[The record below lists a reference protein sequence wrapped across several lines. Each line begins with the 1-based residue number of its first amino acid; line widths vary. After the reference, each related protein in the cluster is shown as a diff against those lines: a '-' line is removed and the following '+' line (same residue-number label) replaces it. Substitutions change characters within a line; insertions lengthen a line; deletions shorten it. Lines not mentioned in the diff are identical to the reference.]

1 MVFLVR
7 QDLKGADMDELLA
20 RAMADPTA
28 MDPAHIFKKYA
39 LGHMYPPPHMTQRRT
54 RHTFSKSTL
63 YGHMYPPP
71 HLTQRRTRHTFQKVR
86 SIVTVCSKCAR
97 TLTLENS

>member
-1 MVFLVR
+1 MFLIMVFLVR

-39 LGHMYPPPHMTQRRT
+39 LWSHVSSSSFDTAKDPAHI
-54 RHTFSKSTL
+54 SKSTL
-63 YGHMYPPP
+63 YSDCM
-71 HLTQRRTRHTFQKVR
+71 
-86 SIVTVCSKCAR
+86 
-97 TLTLENS
+97 

>member
-54 RHTFSKSTL
+54 RHTF
-63 YGHMYPPP
+63 
-71 HLTQRRTRHTFQKVR
+71 QKVR